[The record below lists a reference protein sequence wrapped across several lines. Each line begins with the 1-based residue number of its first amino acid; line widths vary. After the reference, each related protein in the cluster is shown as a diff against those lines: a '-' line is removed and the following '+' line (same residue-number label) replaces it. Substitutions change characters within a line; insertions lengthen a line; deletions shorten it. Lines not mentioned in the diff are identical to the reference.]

1 MKHLSRLF
9 LLFFCTLFTCTNSAF
24 AAPVQGTPTGPPQ
37 AVYGISVTKNSDDPT
52 IVTVSWS
59 ALSTALETGGGTIQG
74 YAAVA
79 VSRDVSNNYTVI
91 TSASCAVAGT
101 LLTCQLTGLNFA
113 TYYKIRMTATN
124 EVGTSIAS
132 YSAEFQTNSMSQS
145 ITWDPPPGDK
155 SYGDPDFNLSATAT
169 PSNLKVS
176 WTTSTSSVCTVDSS
190 GIVHILAVG
199 TCTITASQSGGSGY
213 GPATPVTKSFQV
225 GTSYSVSLSGVS
237 SITGSS
243 ATLRGL
249 VGYPGSS
256 VSPRFCLSLADDT
269 SACSIAVTT
278 SPATI
283 TVSSSPTVTGAA
295 TGLTPGAT
303 YYYWL
308 EASTAK
314 STTLN
319 FQTLSTPVITYTGP
333 STGTVGTAFTGTATI
348 TGGTGIY
355 ALISATNIPDGLT
368 LTPDVSSGQLAG
380 TPTSANSFNVVFY
393 VSDSGGQAANPV
405 TVHIVISAA
414 ATPPPGGGGSG
425 GGGSGGGGSPTP
437 TPVTPA
443 GPSSQTITVSNT
455 TTSVYYGDPDM
466 QLIASASSGLPIA
479 YVTTSPT
486 VCSITAS
493 GLIKFLAIGQCL
505 IALSQSGSTS
515 FSATTKSISIE
526 VLPKLSVVLE
536 EFTNVQSSSATA
548 VATAPWPGS
557 DATIKF
563 CVSLTNSKKDCAT
576 PTGIDI
582 ATATPTL
589 ITKDS
594 SSVVTSD
601 ISGLAPGTDYFVWA
615 VETLGAQ
622 SATSEIR
629 KIHTPVGP
637 TILYSG
643 SINYTNSEPI
653 RVQFRATGGSGGYK
667 NWKADGLPTGAVQSP
682 STGTFTV
689 TGNNLKSGTYIVTVT
704 VQDKSGSPGSITI
717 VLTITGG
724 VTSGQP
730 TPVQGATTQLA
741 SATSVEITWNKQND
755 AVQYVATLGTQTL
768 CTTSTTSCVVPQL
781 LGPKSQITVTAVGTN
796 GVKSQAVP
804 TLYKAPVAA
813 IDLTVVNFALNSAVL
828 DAKSKAK
835 IATWAK
841 TLQAQGF
848 TALQV
853 SGHTDSTGNN
863 KINTPLSKARATNT
877 FKYLK
882 QILAKTPISV
892 TLLAEGASSPV
903 QSNKTAEGRA
913 ANRRAVVSIR

>member
-1 MKHLSRLF
+1 MIKRLTFFSLILF
-9 LLFFCTLFTCTNSAF
+9 LLPISVPNSQA
-24 AAPVQGTPTGPPQ
+24 VEGTPVGAPLM
-37 AVYGISVTKNSDDPT
+37 VK
-52 IVTVSWS
+52 TVDV
-59 ALSTALETGGGTIQG
+59 APAGGGTSDIDVTWSLEATGANGGSTILGFSATVFTGAPG
-74 YAAVA
+74 YTTA
-79 VSRDVSNNYTVI
+79 
-91 TSASCAVAGT
+91 TSATCSVPTETAV
-101 LLTCQLTGLNFA
+101 TCKITGLSYGA
-113 TYYKIRMTATN
+113 TYEVGVTASN
-124 EVGTSIAS
+124 AVGTSPIRK
-132 YSAEFQTNSMSQS
+132 SAPFTTSSQS
-145 ITWDPPPGDK
+145 QTVTFKVGTRTTA
-155 SYGDPDFNLSATAT
+155 SYGDPDFQVEATAS
-169 PSNLKVS
+169 SNLAITWS
-176 WTTSTSSVCTVDSS
+176 STTTAVCSIDAS
-190 GIVHILAVG
+190 GIVHILTSG
-199 TCTITASQSGGSGY
+199 TCTIKATQTGVGSSY
-213 GPATPVTKSFQV
+213 AAAFATTDIAV
-225 GTSYSVSLSGVS
+225 GTSVTATIRSASSVL
-237 SITGSS
+237 GSS
-243 ATLRGL
+243 AVLNGD
-249 VGYPGSS
+249 VPFPGTN
-256 VSPRFCLSLADDT
+256 VSPVFCYSTINDSSTCTNTLT
-269 SACSIAVTT
+269 P
-278 SPATI
+278 SPSTI
-283 TVSSSPTVTGAA
+283 TATSGTVISARA
-295 TGLTPGAT
+295 TGLTAATT
-303 YYYWL
+303 YYFWI
-308 EASTAK
+308 SISGGTTK
-314 STTLN
+314 SSIATFTTLSGP
-319 FQTLSTPVITYTGP
+319 TLTQSGSPTCE
-333 STGTVGTAFTGTATI
+333 VGKDCSV
-348 TGGTGIY
+348 
-355 ALISATNIPDGLT
+355 LISATGGSGTYTTWSASEVPAGLT
-368 LTPDVSSGQLAG
+368 FTSGITESTISG
-380 TPTSANSFNVVFY
+380 TPTANSTL
-393 VSDSGGQAANPV
+393 AV
-405 TVHIVISAA
+405 TVTVTDSDLSVSRTVVNFVIT
-414 ATPPPGGGGSG
+414 TPNSGG

-479 YVTTSPT
+479 YVTTSPAI
-486 VCSITAS
+486 CSISTS

-505 IALSQSGSTS
+505 ITLSQSGNTS
-515 FSATTKSISIE
+515 FSATSKSISIE

-563 CVSLTNSKKDCAT
+563 CVSLTNSKKDCTA

-582 ATATPTL
+582 STATPTL

-594 SSVVTSD
+594 GSVVTSD

>member
-1 MKHLSRLF
+1 VIKRLTFFSLILF
-9 LLFFCTLFTCTNSAF
+9 LLPISVPNSQA
-24 AAPVQGTPTGPPQ
+24 VEGTPVGAPLM
-37 AVYGISVTKNSDDPT
+37 VK
-52 IVTVSWS
+52 TVDV
-59 ALSTALETGGGTIQG
+59 APAGGGTSDIDVTWSLEATGANGGSTILGFSATVFTGAPG
-74 YAAVA
+74 YTTA
-79 VSRDVSNNYTVI
+79 
-91 TSASCAVAGT
+91 TSATCSVPTETAV
-101 LLTCQLTGLNFA
+101 TCKITGLSYGA
-113 TYYKIRMTATN
+113 TYEVGVTASN
-124 EVGTSIAS
+124 AVGTSPIRK
-132 YSAEFQTNSMSQS
+132 SAPFTTSSQS
-145 ITWDPPPGDK
+145 QTVTFKVGTRTTA
-155 SYGDPDFNLSATAT
+155 SYGDPDFQVEATAS
-169 PSNLKVS
+169 SNLAITWS
-176 WTTSTSSVCTVDSS
+176 STTTAVCSIDAS
-190 GIVHILAVG
+190 GIVHILTSG
-199 TCTITASQSGGSGY
+199 TCTIKATQTGVGSSY
-213 GPATPVTKSFQV
+213 AAAFATTDIAV
-225 GTSYSVSLSGVS
+225 GTSVTATIRSASSVL
-237 SITGSS
+237 GSS
-243 ATLRGL
+243 AVLNGD
-249 VGYPGSS
+249 VPFPGTN
-256 VSPRFCLSLADDT
+256 VSPVFCYSTINDSSTCTNTLT
-269 SACSIAVTT
+269 P
-278 SPATI
+278 SPSTI
-283 TVSSSPTVTGAA
+283 TATSGTVISARA
-295 TGLTPGAT
+295 TGLTAATT
-303 YYYWL
+303 YYFWI
-308 EASTAK
+308 SISGGTTK
-314 STTLN
+314 SSIATFTTLSGP
-319 FQTLSTPVITYTGP
+319 TLTQSGSPTCE
-333 STGTVGTAFTGTATI
+333 VGKDCSV
-348 TGGTGIY
+348 
-355 ALISATNIPDGLT
+355 LISATGGSGTYTTWSASEVPAGLT
-368 LTPDVSSGQLAG
+368 FTSGITESTISG
-380 TPTSANSFNVVFY
+380 TPTANSTL
-393 VSDSGGQAANPV
+393 AV
-405 TVHIVISAA
+405 TVTVTDSDLSVSRTVVNFVIT
-414 ATPPPGGGGSG
+414 TPNSGG

-479 YVTTSPT
+479 YVTTSPAI
-486 VCSITAS
+486 CSISTS

-505 IALSQSGSTS
+505 ITLSQSGNTS
-515 FSATTKSISIE
+515 FSATSKSISIE

-563 CVSLTNSKKDCAT
+563 CVSLTNSKKDCTA

-582 ATATPTL
+582 STATPTL

-594 SSVVTSD
+594 GSVVTSD

>member
-9 LLFFCTLFTCTNSAF
+9 LVFFCTLFTCTNSAF

-37 AVYGISVTKNSDDPT
+37 AVYGISVTKNSDDAT

-79 VSRDVSNNYTVI
+79 VSRDVSNNYTVV

-132 YSAEFQTNSMSQS
+132 YSAEFQTNSIPQS
-145 ITWDPPPGDK
+145 ITWDPAPGDK
-155 SYGDPDFNLSATAT
+155 SYGDPDFNLTATAT

-199 TCTITASQSGGSGY
+199 TCAITASQSGGSGY

-256 VSPRFCLSLADDT
+256 VSPRFCLSLTDDT
-269 SACSIAVTT
+269 STCSIAVTT

-333 STGTVGTAFTGTATI
+333 TTGTVGTAFTGTATI

-380 TPTSANSFNVVFY
+380 TPTSANSFNVVFS

-414 ATPPPGGGGSG
+414 ATPPPG

-479 YVTTSPT
+479 YVTTSPAI
-486 VCSITAS
+486 CSISAS
-493 GLIKFLAIGQCL
+493 GLIKFLAVGQCL
-505 IALSQSGSTS
+505 ITLSQSGSTS
-515 FSATTKSISIE
+515 FSATSKGISIE

-563 CVSLTNSKKDCAT
+563 CVSLTNSKKDCTA

-582 ATATPTL
+582 STATPTL

-594 SSVVTSD
+594 GSVVTSD

-643 SINYTNSEPI
+643 KTTYLPTESLRI
-653 RVQFRATGGSGGYK
+653 QFRATGGGGGYK
-667 NWKADGLPTGAVQSP
+667 NWKAVGFP
-682 STGTFTV
+682 SGTTIAPASSTLTV
-689 TGNNLKSGTYIVTVT
+689 TGAKLKSGTYIVTVT
-704 VQDKSGSPGSITI
+704 VTDKNNSIGT
-717 VLTITGG
+717 
-724 VTSGQP
+724 VTLPILIQGTELSGQP
-730 TPVQGATTQLA
+730 TVVQGASAQLQSSKSVKVSWQKQSDA
-741 SATSVEITWNKQND
+741 AKYEVDLANKVVCLTSD
-755 AVQYVATLGTQTL
+755 SS
-768 CTTSTTSCVVPQL
+768 CTINQL
-781 LGPKSQITVTAVGTN
+781 LGPKAQITVTAISGD
-796 GVKSQAVP
+796 GIKSQPIP
-804 TLYKAPVAA
+804 TVFKAPVIP
-813 IDLTVVNFALNSAVL
+813 IDMEVANFALNSSVL
-828 DAKSKAK
+828 STSDKAK
-835 IATWAK
+835 IASLAK
-841 TLQAQGF
+841 TIQTQGF
-848 TALQV
+848 TSIQV
-853 SGHTDSTGNN
+853 AGHTDSTENTQ
-863 KINTPLSKARATNT
+863 INSTLSRSRAVST

-882 QILAKTPISV
+882 EILAKTPISV
-892 TLLAEGASSPV
+892 TLLAEGSGSPI
-903 QSNKTAEGRA
+903 KTNATNEGRA
-913 ANRRAVVSIR
+913 ANRRAVLSLN

>member
-1 MKHLSRLF
+1 MIKRLTLFALILF
-9 LLFFCTLFTCTNSAF
+9 LLPISAPQSH
-24 AAPVQGTPTGPPQ
+24 AVEGTPVGAPLMVKTVDVAPVGDGTSDINVTWSLEATG
-37 AVYGISVTKNSDDPT
+37 ANGGST
-52 IVTVSWS
+52 ILGFSATVFTG
-59 ALSTALETGGGTIQG
+59 APGYTTA
-74 YAAVA
+74 
-79 VSRDVSNNYTVI
+79 
-91 TSASCAVAGT
+91 TSATCSVPTETAVK
-101 LLTCQLTGLNFA
+101 CKITGLSYGA
-113 TYYKIRMTATN
+113 TYEVGVTASN
-124 EVGTSIAS
+124 AVGTSPIRK
-132 YSAEFQTNSMSQS
+132 SAPFTTSSQS
-145 ITWDPPPGDK
+145 QTVTFKVGTRTTA
-155 SYGDPDFNLSATAT
+155 SYGDPDFQVEATAS
-169 PSNLKVS
+169 SNLAITWS
-176 WTTSTSSVCTVDSS
+176 STTTGVCSIDAG
-190 GIVHILAVG
+190 GIVHILTSG
-199 TCTITASQSGGSGY
+199 TCTIKATQTGVGSSYAAAFATTDISVGTSVTATIRSASSVLGSSAVLNGDVPFPGTNVSPVFCYSTSNDSSTCTNTLTPSPSTITASSGTVISARASGLTAATTYYFWISISGGS
-213 GPATPVTKSFQV
+213 TKSSIASF
-225 GTSYSVSLSGVS
+225 TTLSGP
-237 SITGSS
+237 
-243 ATLRGL
+243 TLTQSG
-249 VGYPGSS
+249 
-256 VSPRFCLSLADDT
+256 
-269 SACSIAVTT
+269 
-278 SPATI
+278 
-283 TVSSSPTVTGAA
+283 SPTCD
-295 TGLTPGAT
+295 
-303 YYYWL
+303 
-308 EASTAK
+308 
-314 STTLN
+314 
-319 FQTLSTPVITYTGP
+319 
-333 STGTVGTAFTGTATI
+333 VGKDCSV
-348 TGGTGIY
+348 
-355 ALISATNIPDGLT
+355 LISATGGSGTYTTWSASEVPAGLT
-368 LTPDVSSGQLAG
+368 FTSGITESTISG
-380 TPTSANSFNVVFY
+380 TPTANSTL
-393 VSDSGGQAANPV
+393 AV
-405 TVHIVISAA
+405 TVTVTDSDLSVSRIVVNFVIT
-414 ATPPPGGGGSG
+414 TPSSGGGGSG

-479 YVTTSPT
+479 YATTSPAI
-486 VCSITAS
+486 CSITAS
-493 GLIKFLAIGQCL
+493 GLIKFLAVGQCL
-505 IALSQSGSTS
+505 ITLSQSGSTS
-515 FSATTKSISIE
+515 FSATSKSISIE

-563 CVSLTNSKKDCAT
+563 CVSLTNSKKDCTA

-594 SSVVTSD
+594 GSVVTSD

-689 TGNNLKSGTYIVTVT
+689 TGNNLKSGTYIITVT